1 MSPFVSG
8 ALGAVT
14 VLLLAGIIRR
24 ALWHRRF
31 RGGPRGAWF
40 LRRLS
45 RRIGARP
52 DQEQIFSAEA
62 EALVAELRAF
72 RQDAFS
78 LRTELAEL
86 VGGPDLDAS
95 KVARAVEAR
104 LAKLDAVKARLAEG
118 VARIHAALDPAQR
131 AELAALLRRGPHHRF
146 HGPHPHHA

>member
-14 VLLLAGIIRR
+14 VLLVAGLVRR

-31 RGGPRGAWF
+31 RGSPRGAWF

-52 DQEQIFSAEA
+52 EQEQVFSAEA
-62 EALVAELRAF
+62 EAFVAELRAF

-78 LRTELAEL
+78 LRTELADL
-86 VGGPDLDAS
+86 VGRSDLDAAA
-95 KVARAVEAR
+95 VARAVESR
-104 LAKLDAVKARLAEG
+104 LGKLDGVKARLAEG

-146 HGPHPHHA
+146 HGPHLHHA